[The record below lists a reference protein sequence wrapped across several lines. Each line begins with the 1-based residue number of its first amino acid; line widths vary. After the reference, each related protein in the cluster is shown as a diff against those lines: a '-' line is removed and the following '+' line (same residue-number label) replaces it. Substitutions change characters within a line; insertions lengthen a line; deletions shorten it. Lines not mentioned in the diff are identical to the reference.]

1 MAIAPER
8 APRSTHAA
16 PLLGNPFRSP
26 TQRLMGWMIQ
36 MIQWFTRSRPRWVAI
51 GLSWLLGCLLG
62 LGWLLGSI
70 DLARSQ
76 SLPELRQ
83 QQQQLEQQRQTV
95 KEQRQTV
102 KQQQQATQEQMK
114 TLEQSLDRT
123 EAESDR
129 TQSRL
134 DGAVDQLAI
143 LERDLALAEQ
153 NYQRKRLAI
162 VARLR
167 FLQQQSPQWGL
178 AALLQSKSIEQ
189 FFDHQHRL
197 QAVYGADRRQ
207 LKELDRAADQL
218 SLQRSQ
224 WQERRRELAS
234 LSQDLS
240 LEELEL
246 RRRTQA
252 EQARAAALR
261 ADQARLQ
268 TEQAQLDRDSAN
280 LTRLIQ
286 QRITEQQ
293 QAEAIARLNRMAAFR
308 VPGQFGSLNAGE
320 PKILKL
326 PGGILA
332 TPVDA
337 LITSGFGWRVHPILG
352 YGRRHNGIDF
362 GAAYGTT
369 VRSAHGG
376 TVVVAGSFGGYGNT
390 VVIDR
395 GDGLSTLYGHNSEL
409 YVRVGQ
415 TVQKGEAIAA
425 VGSTGLSTGP
435 HLHFE
440 VRENG
445 DPVDP
450 VPYLR

>member
-8 APRSTHAA
+8 TAQSDSSPPGDGSQS
-16 PLLGNPFRSP
+16 LGMWLRHQ
-26 TQRLMGWMIQ
+26 QR
-36 MIQWFTRSRPRWVAI
+36 RSRRVLRAA
-51 GLSWLLGCLLG
+51 WLLVCSLVLG
-62 LGWLLGSI
+62 LGLLTIGM
-70 DLARSQ
+70 DRARSQ

-83 QQQQLEQQRQTV
+83 QQQQLEQQRQSL
-95 KEQRQTV
+95 KEQQKAT
-102 KQQQQATQEQMK
+102 QQQQQNTQKTVK
-114 TLEQSLDRT
+114 TLQQSLEKT
-123 EAESDR
+123 EQAVDR
-129 TQSRL
+129 TQSQL
-134 DGAVDQLAI
+134 DSAIDQLAV
-143 LERDLALAEQ
+143 LERDVALAEQ
-153 NYQRKRLAI
+153 NYQRKRLAV

-167 FLQQQSPQWGL
+167 FLQQQSKQWGL
-178 AALLQSKSIEQ
+178 AALLQSKSLEQ
-189 FFDHQHRL
+189 FFDRQHRL
-197 QAVYGADRRQ
+197 QAVYAADRAR
-207 LKELDRAADQL
+207 LRDLDRAADQL

-224 WQERRRELAS
+224 WQERRRSLAS

-240 LEELEL
+240 VDELEL
-246 RRRTQA
+246 RQKTKA
-252 EQARAAALR
+252 ERDRAAALQ
-261 ADQARLQ
+261 ADQARLASD
-268 TEQAQLDRDSAN
+268 QAQLDRDSAN
-280 LTRLIQ
+280 LARLIQ

-293 QAEAIARLNRMAAFR
+293 QAEAIARLNRMAALR
-308 VPGQFGSLNAGE
+308 IPGQFGSLNASE

-332 TPVDA
+332 TPVEA

-352 YGRRHNGIDF
+352 YGRQHNGLDF
-362 GAAYGTT
+362 GASYGTT
-369 VRSAHGG
+369 VRSAHTG
-376 TVVVAGSFGGYGNT
+376 TVVVAGTFGGYGNT

-395 GDGLSTLYGHNSEL
+395 GDGLSTLYGHNSEV

-445 DPVDP
+445 NPVDP

>member
-1 MAIAPER
+1 MAIAPEHTAQSHPSR
-8 APRSTHAA
+8 PGTLPREPAH
-16 PLLGNPFRSP
+16 RSP
-26 TQRLMGWMIQ
+26 LWRRVLRAGLTVVCGLAVGWGLL
-36 MIQWFTRSRPRWVAI
+36 TI
-51 GLSWLLGCLLG
+51 GMDS
-62 LGWLLGSI
+62 
-70 DLARSQ
+70 ARSQ

-83 QQQQLEQQRQTV
+83 QQEQLKQQRQTLQ
-95 KEQRQTV
+95 EQQKAT
-102 KQQQQATQEQMK
+102 QQQQKTTEQTVE
-114 TLEQSLDRT
+114 TLQQSLKQT
-123 EAESDR
+123 EQAADR
-129 TQSRL
+129 TQSQL
-134 DGAVDQLAI
+134 DAAIDQLAV
-143 LERDLALAEQ
+143 LERDVALAEQ
-153 NYQRKRLAI
+153 TYQRKRLAV

-167 FLQQQSPQWGL
+167 FLQQQSKQWGL
-178 AALLQSKSIEQ
+178 AALLQSKSLEQ
-189 FFDHQHRL
+189 FFDRQHRL
-197 QAVYGADRRQ
+197 QAVYAADRTR
-207 LKELDRAADQL
+207 LRDLDRAADQL

-240 LEELEL
+240 VDELEL
-246 RRRTQA
+246 RQKTKA
-252 EQARAAALR
+252 ERDRAAALQ

-268 TEQAQLDRDSAN
+268 TDQAQLDRDSAN

-293 QAEAIARLNRMAAFR
+293 QAEAIARLNRMAALR
-308 VPGQFGSLNAGE
+308 IPGQFGLPNASE

-332 TPVDA
+332 TPVEA

-352 YGRRHNGIDF
+352 YGRQHNGIDF
-362 GAAYGTT
+362 GASYGTT
-369 VRSAHGG
+369 VRSAHTG
-376 TVVVAGSFGGYGNT
+376 TIVVAGSFGGYGNT

-425 VGSTGLSTGP
+425 VGSTGMSTGP

-445 DPVDP
+445 NPVDP

>member
-8 APRSTHAA
+8 TAQSDP
-16 PLLGNPFRSP
+16 SP
-26 TQRLMGWMIQ
+26 AGDD
-36 MIQWFTRSRPRWVAI
+36 SRF
-51 GLSWLLGCLLG
+51 LG
-62 LGWLLGSI
+62 LGPRNHSRRSPRWWWVLRAAWLLVCGLVLGLGLLTI
-70 DLARSQ
+70 GVERARSQ

-83 QQQQLEQQRQTV
+83 RQQQLEQQRQSL
-95 KEQRQTV
+95 KEQQKAT
-102 KQQQQATQEQMK
+102 QQQQQNTQK
-114 TLEQSLDRT
+114 TVETLQQSLEKT
-123 EAESDR
+123 EQVADR
-129 TQSRL
+129 TQNQL
-134 DGAVDQLAI
+134 DAAIDQLAV

-153 NYQRKRLAI
+153 NYQRKRLAM

-167 FLQQQSPQWGL
+167 FLQQQSKQWGL
-178 AALLQSKSIEQ
+178 AALLQSKSLEQ
-189 FFDHQHRL
+189 FFDRQHRL
-197 QAVYGADRRQ
+197 QAVYGADRAR
-207 LKELDRAADQL
+207 LRDLDRAADQL

-224 WQERRRELAS
+224 WQERRRSLAS

-240 LEELEL
+240 VDELEL
-246 RRRTQA
+246 RQKTKA
-252 EQARAAALR
+252 ERDRAAALQ
-261 ADQARLQ
+261 ADQARLASD
-268 TEQAQLDRDSAN
+268 QAQLDRDSAN

-293 QAEAIARLNRMAAFR
+293 QAEAIARLNRMAALR
-308 VPGQFGSLNAGE
+308 IPGQFGSPSAGE

-332 TPVDA
+332 TPVEA

-352 YGRRHNGIDF
+352 YGRQHNGIDF
-362 GAAYGTT
+362 GASYGTT
-369 VRSAHGG
+369 VRSAHAG
-376 TVVVAGSFGGYGNT
+376 TVVVAGTFGGYGNT

-445 DPVDP
+445 NPVDP